1 MKMNDKNKRIHS
13 EQYFH
18 VPPENLNCALAI
30 LKGFQSEFGIQDQ
43 EIEEFISFGGGRALD
58 GICGA
63 LYTADQ
69 LLRQVGKQ
77 GVTKEFEAKVGKIHC
92 KEIKALKFPC
102 IECVRIA
109 DNLLE
114 NKIK

>member
-1 MKMNDKNKRIHS
+1 MKMNDKNRRIHS

-18 VPPENLNCALAI
+18 VPPENLNCAQAI
-30 LKGFQSEFGIQDQ
+30 LKGFQSEFGIQDK
-43 EIEEFISFGGGRALD
+43 EIEGFIHFGGGRALN